1 MSCENL
7 REVERLF
14 AEPLFTDLFMTK
26 ILNLQTNTI
35 KIKVKGEGK
44 VDLASVLTEGI
55 ALQMRAPDSL
65 IIL

>member
-14 AEPLFTDLFMTK
+14 AEPLLTKLFMTK
-26 ILNLQTNTI
+26 MLNLQTKTI

-55 ALQMRAPDSL
+55 ALRK
-65 IIL
+65 